1 MKKLLLMLSLAL
13 LFVSCSQKTDKTES
27 EPEYSDSLIISYT
40 GEEGKTA
47 LELLEASH
55 LVESDASSMG
65 TFVKAIDS
73 VAIGDGYFWLI
84 SVNDTMA
91 MSAADKIMTKPTDT
105 IRWHFR
111 KSF

>member
-1 MKKLLLMLSLAL
+1 MLSLL
-13 LFVSCSQKTDKTES
+13 LAACSQKSDS
-27 EPEYSDSLIISYT
+27 GQAEPAYHDSLIVSYT
-40 GEEGKTA
+40 GQDGKNA
-47 LELLEASH
+47 LELL
-55 LVESDASSMG
+55 VETHQVDSESSSMG

-73 VAIGDGYFWLI
+73 VEIGDGYYWLI

-91 MSAADKIMTKPTDT
+91 MSAADKIMTQPTDT